1 MEIPHQIGCPP
12 RIIQAWIR
20 SVEWSSRTRR
30 LPEASK
36 QTRVVCFSAILSTT
50 SSPLAIPCLPA
61 LTLCHRPWEPL
72 TIDRQRSR
80 SSLSQPSLADP
91 LPPLPPRRVPLSFL
105 CSLCSSGRC
114 ARLEHRHPA
123 RAAILWRGST
133 VIDDGT
139 GGMSR
144 RCARRQHRGRLWPH
158 FVRVGRQST
167 INRAHEGG
175 WRRPEAAAA
184 AAEAGQDGG

>member
-1 MEIPHQIGCPP
+1 MQECKLRCSG
-12 RIIQAWIR
+12 A
-20 SVEWSSRTRR
+20 
-30 LPEASK
+30 L
-36 QTRVVCFSAILSTT
+36 SAILSTT